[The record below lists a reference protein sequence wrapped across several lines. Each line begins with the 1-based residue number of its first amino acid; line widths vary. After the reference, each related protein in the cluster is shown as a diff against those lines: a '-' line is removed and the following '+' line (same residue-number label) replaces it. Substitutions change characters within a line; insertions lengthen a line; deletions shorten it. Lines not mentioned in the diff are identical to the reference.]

1 VKEERGHRWMRV
13 WQNAD
18 RLEQI
23 SLKIIEVEF
32 EELNILSWQTMYLFD
47 RLIKSLTAK
56 INNNP

>member
-1 VKEERGHRWMRV
+1 MRV